1 MLIRHG
7 SHFTVDTIF
16 VVLVVF
22 VLIVMCASR
31 LSVCYAQFTVEQEQ
45 GHGANRIGK
54 ADIDGDGH
62 VDFTEFAETMLPVR
76 KRRFTHELSVRM
88 PRQMMP
94 RRQQTDATREA
105 LDHSCNPPP
114 IFLLALPLVEAG
126 VFFYQEDI

>member
-1 MLIRHG
+1 MAHTGNLGMLIRHG

-54 ADIDGDGH
+54 VGRATISH
-62 VDFTEFAETMLPVR
+62 VPSKFR
-76 KRRFTHELSVRM
+76 KSTGLKLVV
-88 PRQMMP
+88 
-94 RRQQTDATREA
+94 TR
-105 LDHSCNPPP
+105 
-114 IFLLALPLVEAG
+114 LLLC
-126 VFFYQEDI
+126 